1 MSMVAVV
8 VVVLLH
14 AAYLVF
20 QTLGAL
26 LALRHP
32 RWLWVHPLAVIWGVG
47 IVAFQGGCPLTRLEK
62 LLMARSGETPYQGS
76 FLDRYLFGV
85 LVPDGSQALVY
96 GLHLLVILATYAF
109 VLTRLRTR
117 ALVPAA
123 APPRVGV

>member
-1 MSMVAVV
+1 MVAVV

-20 QTLGAL
+20 QMMGAL

-32 RWLWVHPLAVIWGVG
+32 WWLRVHPLAVIWGVG

-62 LLMARSGETPYQGS
+62 LITARSGGTPYQGS
-76 FLDRYLFGV
+76 FLDHYFFGV

-109 VLTRLRTR
+109 VLSRLRSR
-117 ALVPAA
+117 AVASAA
-123 APPRVGV
+123 VPPRVGV